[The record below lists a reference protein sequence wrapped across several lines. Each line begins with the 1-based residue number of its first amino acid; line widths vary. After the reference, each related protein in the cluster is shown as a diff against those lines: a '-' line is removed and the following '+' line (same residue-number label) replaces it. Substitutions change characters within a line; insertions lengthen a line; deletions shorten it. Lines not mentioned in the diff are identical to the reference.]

1 MEDISS
7 GTADILLTFR
17 LNWTIYAV
25 DIFEVDIYASD
36 FFVVDNSFPVV
47 HIIPSK
53 TIPNVDWLILGTE
66 INMLLF

>member
-17 LNWTIYAV
+17 VNWTIYAV
-25 DIFEVDIYASD
+25 DIYAVDIY
-36 FFVVDNSFPVV
+36 VVDNSFPVV

-53 TIPNVDWLILGTE
+53 TIPNVD
-66 INMLLF
+66 